1 MRELINCAYPCS
13 SFRSPFS
20 SASSASLASSL
31 TLGSIGVDTGFVFSR
46 PYFLSNEL
54 M

>member
-13 SFRSPFS
+13 SFRSPF
-20 SASSASLASSL
+20 SSASLASSL